1 MSASVRQWVAL
12 AALLAVA
19 GGFYVWRLADA
30 PVYLGHDE
38 VQFAL
43 NAHAIAT
50 TGADM
55 EGRVLPL
62 FFRDRAFPYYGRDP
76 LNIYWTAVF
85 LQVIPLS
92 ETTIR
97 LASVSVGLLNIALV
111 FVIARRLFGR
121 LSLAL
126 GAAAFTAF
134 APAHIFY
141 SRVAIEVV
149 YPIPFVLAWLYLL
162 LEFERHE
169 RGQTLLAGA
178 FALGLS
184 VYGHKSAEIVAPPY
198 LLLTCIAAWVW
209 TEDRRLRI
217 RHLLLAVGGFS
228 VALVPFALGLL
239 RHPERY
245 SGVVRAY
252 GVYDSKLTMLQGMRD
267 IVRYN
272 SVGERIGAYWET
284 LSPRYLFFF
293 GDPSI
298 SDSNRLA
305 GMFLLPTAVLL
316 AVGLYAMAKQRSRS
330 DMILVGGF
338 FMASV
343 AAFVDP
349 TLAARRFIFNVPF
362 AALIA
367 MRGCVFL
374 AHWTAG
380 RIVVAAVAVLSA
392 VHFYV
397 YFADYLTTYREQS
410 AIWFENNMRGM
421 FERLVALDE
430 ERGGGGRIVVH
441 IDNPYAA
448 DYGQFY
454 AIKLGRPA
462 FVSRVEYRETR
473 EADLQ
478 TGTTIVVRQIEQGN
492 APCQKPPGPLR
503 EVARIHNEGGTEVF
517 AICVVQ

>member
-1 MSASVRQWVAL
+1 MSASARQWAAL
-12 AALLAVA
+12 AVLIAVA
-19 GGFYVWRLADA
+19 AGFYVWRLGEA

-55 EGRVLPL
+55 DGRVLPL

-76 LNIYWTAVF
+76 LNIYWTALL
-85 LQVIPLS
+85 LQVLPLS

-97 LASVSVGLLNIALV
+97 LASVVVGLLNVALV
-111 FVIARRLFGR
+111 FVIASRLFGS
-121 LSLAL
+121 LALAL
-126 GAAAFTAF
+126 GAATFTAF

-149 YPIPFVLAWLYLL
+149 YPIPFVLVWLYLM

-198 LLLTCIAAWVW
+198 LLLTCIAAWAW
-209 TEDRRLRI
+209 THDRRLRI
-217 RHLLLAVGGFS
+217 RHVVLALSGFA

-239 RHPERY
+239 RHPERFG
-245 SGVVRAY
+245 GVVKSY
-252 GVYDSKLTMLQGMRD
+252 GVYDSNLTMLQGLRD
-267 IVRYN
+267 IARYN
-272 SVGERIGAYWET
+272 SVGDRIGAYWET

-316 AVGLYAMAKQRSRS
+316 AVGLYAMAARRFRG
-330 DMILVGGF
+330 DMLLVGGF
-338 FMASV
+338 FFASV
-343 AAFVDP
+343 AALVDP
-349 TLAARRFIFNVPF
+349 TLAARRYIFNVPF

-367 MRGCVFL
+367 MRGCAFL
-374 AHWTAG
+374 AERTAG
-380 RIVVAAVAVLSA
+380 RVVVAAVAVLSA

-397 YFADYLTTYREQS
+397 YFSDYLTGYRIQS
-410 AIWFENNMRGM
+410 AFWFENNMRGM
-421 FERLVALDE
+421 FERVIALSE
-430 ERGGGGRIVVH
+430 ERGSGARVVVH
-441 IDNPYAA
+441 VENPYAA

-454 AIKLGRPA
+454 ATKLGRPE
-462 FVSRVEYRETR
+462 FLSRVEYRETT

-478 TGTTIVVRQIEQGN
+478 GRDLIVVRQISQGD
-492 APCQKPPGPLR
+492 APCDKPPGPLQ
-503 EVARIHNEGGTEVF
+503 EAARIHNEGGAAVF
-517 AICVVQ
+517 AICVR